1 MSQSRLRFFGK
12 APSQQ
17 VAHELLAKDL
27 YVEIQDAIE
36 TTEETLQTQVE
47 KWLKTDVNR
56 NPELKELQEELR
68 KMRSQADKKLNEQYT
83 LLLREVQQARNEV
96 EATKVAAREQ
106 LDSMWNS
113 MKDAAAETANVR
125 TELAQVAADLSK
137 VTQALKDSQE
147 QVNVLRAQII
157 DERQNAAQATKG
169 LDNMRNS
176 MKDAAAVEREVE
188 RDYDLIRV
196 AYEEKAAEH
205 GKMEQALEAIKA
217 ELSKVTQALEVS
229 QEQVNVLRAKIAMQH
244 TRDLLDANV
253 AERCQAKDAEITWL
267 KNEIDRL
274 MYNPGFKAYTYTP
287 AKSSP

>member
-68 KMRSQADKKLNEQYT
+68 KMRSQVNEQYT
-83 LLLREVQQARNEV
+83 LLREVQQARNEV

-157 DERQNAAQATKG
+157 DERQNAAQATEG